1 MKELFLALNT
11 HDSFMVDSANLH
23 CTFCC
28 GWIQW
33 IWEFISSFVSL
44 FFICLFGPLTL
55 GAFGNLAIQHQ
66 KYHLRK
72 SWAFAKRAP
81 LACYG
86 VEFCS
91 LTLSTWLLQRL
102 DAYGSFGD
110 KAGNIALPVCYVFT
124 GFLMES
130 RRYLRSNIKMS
141 PQKAGAILHWFSARY
156 GDNSP
161 LPCHHA
167 RKKQCTEVK
176 CWTWSCAV
184 SSIWTLWR

>member
-1 MKELFLALNT
+1 MNSVNLGVHFLLCFLILYLF
-11 HDSFMVDSANLH
+11 
-23 CTFCC
+23 
-28 GWIQW
+28 
-33 IWEFISSFVSL
+33 IWASNFGSLWQSGNPTSKISS
-44 FFICLFGPLTL
+44 
-55 GAFGNLAIQHQ
+55 Q
-66 KYHLRK
+66 K

-102 DAYGSFGD
+102 DAYGSFVD
-110 KAGNIALPVCYVFT
+110 KAGNIVLPVCYVFT

-156 GDNSP
+156 GDNTP
-161 LPCHHA
+161 LPSHHA

-176 CWTWSCAV
+176 CWTWSRAL
-184 SSIWTLWR
+184 STGGIWILWR